1 MTITA
6 FYRTRASIR
15 TIRRSFPRFSSIEER
30 VGILVFTL
38 MLILA
43 LSHPLW
49 AHGFEI
55 GSIEIDHPIASAP
68 PEGAKVAAGYMIL
81 KNSGAVTDRLVS
93 ISSEI
98 AGRTEL
104 HDMSVDAQGVMTMR
118 PVTGGLEIPAGS
130 EVALKRGSYHVMF
143 MDLKR
148 PIEEGE
154 SFNGT
159 LTFEKAGTV
168 DITFKVEGRPGTEH
182 HDHGS

>member
-1 MTITA
+1 MNI
-6 FYRTRASIR
+6 FHRAHVPIR
-15 TIRRSFPRFSSIEER
+15 TIRLSFPRFSSVEER

-43 LSHPLW
+43 LVHPLW

-68 PEGAKVAAGYMIL
+68 PEGAKVAAGYMTI
-81 KNSGAVTDRLVS
+81 KNGGAVADRLVS
-93 ISSEI
+93 LSSEI

-104 HDMSVDAQGVMTMR
+104 HEMSVDAEGVMTMR
-118 PVTGGLEIPAGS
+118 PVNGGLEIPAGS
-130 EVALKRGSYHVMF
+130 EVALKHGSYHVMF
-143 MDLKR
+143 MDLKQ
-148 PIEEGE
+148 PIKEGE
-154 SFNGT
+154 SFGGK

-182 HDHGS
+182 HDHGN